1 MNGKK
6 VVMLNLRKSI
16 LSGLVLLALILGGL
30 FPLSAQEKPYTH
42 LVILSDPHLPG
53 RNLSL
58 KQKTI
63 ETINA
68 WPDAEGVV
76 VLGDICQDLGTV
88 EEYAAAK
95 QFFFRLSKPIYPI
108 AGNHDVIYEDTK
120 GPGGRSIKASYFLR
134 KKKLERFKEAFSL
147 NEVFYSKKIGSY
159 LLIFLSADDL
169 SSEYLCEL
177 SGKSLRWLEAELA
190 REKGSPT
197 LIFFH
202 APLKGTLMSKN
213 GSAEAD
219 NFVAQPHRKIRRI
232 IKENGQ
238 IFLWLSGHMHIAPT
252 NIKFNH
258 EVNLYENQVR
268 NIHHCDMDGRSYL
281 SDEDYETTRHDH
293 LWTNSLY
300 LFKEKVVI
308 KTYDHKTGN
317 WINDLTREIVSPK
330 K

>member
-1 MNGKK
+1 VNGRK
-6 VVMLNLRKSI
+6 VVMLNLRKLI
-16 LSGLVLLALILGGL
+16 LSWLILFALILGGAL
-30 FPLSAQEKPYTH
+30 PLSAQEKPYTH

-58 KQKTI
+58 KEKTI
-63 ETINA
+63 QTINA
-68 WPDAEGVV
+68 WPDADGVV
-76 VLGDICQDLGTV
+76 VLGDICQELGTA
-88 EEYAAAK
+88 EEYGAARK
-95 QFFFRLSKPIYPI
+95 FFSHLTKPIYPI

-147 NEVFYSKKIGSY
+147 NEVFYSKKIGPY
-159 LLIFLSADDL
+159 LLIFLSVDDL
-169 SSEYLCEL
+169 SSDYLCEI
-177 SGKSLRWLEAELA
+177 SGKSLGWLETELVKNRDA
-190 REKGSPT
+190 PT

-213 GSAEAD
+213 RSAED
-219 NFVAQPHRKIRRI
+219 NNFIAQPHRKIRKI
-232 IKENGQ
+232 VKENDQ
-238 IFLWLSGHMHIAPT
+238 IFLWFSGHTHTAPT

-281 SDEDYETTRHDH
+281 SDDDYETTRHDH

-308 KTYDHKTGN
+308 KTYDHKTGR
-317 WINDLTREIVSPK
+317 WINELTREIKSPRK
-330 K
+330 

>member
-1 MNGKK
+1 M
-6 VVMLNLRKSI
+6 VLNLRKFI
-16 LSGLVLLALILGGL
+16 FSGLLLFALILGGL
-30 FPLSAQEKPYTH
+30 FPLSAQEKPSTH

-68 WPDAEGVV
+68 WPDADGVV
-76 VLGDICQDLGTV
+76 VLGDICQEVGTA
-88 EEYAAAK
+88 EEYDAAK
-95 QFFFRLSKPIYPI
+95 KFFSHLNKPIYPI
-108 AGNHDVIYEDTK
+108 AGNHDTIYEDTK
-120 GPGGRSIKASYFLR
+120 GPGGRNIKASYSLR

-147 NEVFYSKKIGSY
+147 NEVFYCKKIDPY
-159 LLIFLSADDL
+159 LLIFLSVDDL
-169 SSEYLCEL
+169 FSDYLCEI
-177 SGKSLRWLEAELA
+177 SARSLKWLEAELA
-190 REKGSPT
+190 RDKGAPT

-213 GSAEAD
+213 RSAEDD
-219 NFVAQPHRKIRRI
+219 NFVAQPHRKIRQI
-232 IKENGQ
+232 IKENDQ
-238 IFLWLSGHMHIAPT
+238 IFLWFSGHMHIAPT

-258 EVNLYENQVR
+258 KVNLYENQVR

-281 SDEDYETTRHDH
+281 SDEDYETKRHDH

-308 KTYDHKTGN
+308 KTYDHKTGS
-317 WINDLTREIVSPK
+317 WINDLTREIASPRK
-330 K
+330 